1 MRDCIWALRSAIV
14 LAVSSSIAWRG
25 REPAKNKKAPD
36 TAHRYDFGNP
46 TIIPEKDQLKWGEP
60 QDFRVSLENGS

>member
-25 REPAKNKKAPD
+25 KEPAKSTKAPD
-36 TAHRYDFGNP
+36 TTHRYDFGNP
-46 TIIPEKDQLKWGEP
+46 TIIPEKDQLKCEEP
-60 QDFRVSLENGS
+60 QDFRVSLGNDS